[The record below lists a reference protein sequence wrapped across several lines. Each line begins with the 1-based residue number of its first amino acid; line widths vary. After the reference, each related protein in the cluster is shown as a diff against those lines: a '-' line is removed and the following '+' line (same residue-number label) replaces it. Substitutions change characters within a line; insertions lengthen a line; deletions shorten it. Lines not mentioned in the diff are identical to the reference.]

1 MERGMW
7 VRFIFLIA
15 LLLNEE
21 DEVSGRYDFE
31 EIEQL
36 NKNHLEGINM
46 FNVKFCYIIMF
57 IKVSTSPPSS
67 DENSKYV

>member
-1 MERGMW
+1 MW

-46 FNVKFCYIIMF
+46 FNVKFCYIIML
-57 IKVSTSPPSS
+57 
-67 DENSKYV
+67 Y